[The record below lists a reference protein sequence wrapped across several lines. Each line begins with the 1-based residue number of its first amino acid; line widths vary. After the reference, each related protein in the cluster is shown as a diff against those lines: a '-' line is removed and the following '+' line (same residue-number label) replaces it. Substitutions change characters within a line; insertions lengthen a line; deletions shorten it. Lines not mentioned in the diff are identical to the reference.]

1 MNLIGARL
9 GKLLHI
15 VGFFMVL
22 GCVDSESVIQI
33 PEPIEYHSQNADTY
47 FKPGK
52 SLRPP
57 PTTNAEDFPDT
68 KLWITERECSPETI
82 SWNMKQGPFEIVER
96 PSDRAHMTAS
106 EFIASGPAIT
116 SSIYQVSMIVPHPK
130 HQAGLGS
137 DGQFQ
142 SHILYS
148 NHGDDVEISTYHW
161 APTSFGKLGEL
172 GYTVLVNFRPTS
184 TTHRLWDDSRS
195 EILKE
200 VQDSGWTFS
209 RRANVHIVDLNIGAD
224 NFDEPGAYDVTV
236 FMNYHVDHRV
246 NNQHVS
252 RFTVLYGGYSLKK
265 EVCVREALEEPITD
279 FEREMGRN
287 TQWLIGAF
295 ERDSGSTRYAT
306 THPDGGVWV
315 DWSLFRLWIDKPR
328 IVALIPLV
336 DARPAAEPIY
346 TWSGGDKGVGNNS
359 ITEILEMVDDR
370 GSFWVDIEGR
380 EKKDVMMMAIPD
392 PFLPRRNLDGDV
404 FYENGAYGNRHS
416 NILSISSFRDDSD
429 RCDAQEGP
437 CIEWGY

>member
-1 MNLIGARL
+1 MKIRKHYRL
-9 GKLLHI
+9 VLSL
-15 VGFFMVL
+15 VCLSSL
-22 GCVDSESVIQI
+22 GCVESENAIRI
-33 PEPIEYHSQNADTY
+33 LGPIENNSVTETVIDS
-47 FKPGK
+47 GK
-52 SLRPP
+52 ALRPRP
-57 PTTNAEDFPDT
+57 AVVEEVPDI
-68 KLWITERECSPETI
+68 KLWVEERECKPETI
-82 SWNMKQGPFEIVER
+82 SWTMKQGAFEIVER
-96 PSDRAHMTAS
+96 PSERARMTAS
-106 EFIASGPAIT
+106 EFIGGVSLGP
-116 SSIYQVSMIVPHPK
+116 SIKQVVAMVPHPK
-130 HQAGLGS
+130 HQAGLAV
-137 DGQFQ
+137 DGVFQ
-142 SHILYS
+142 TQLFYA
-148 NHGDDVEISTYHW
+148 NVGDDVELSTYHW
-161 APTSFGKLGEL
+161 ASSSLGKLGEL
-172 GYTVLVNFRPTS
+172 SYTVLVNYRAVK
-184 TTHRLWDDSRS
+184 TTYTMWDEKRDAILEEVEDTGWAFKRRS
-195 EILKE
+195 
-200 VQDSGWTFS
+200 
-209 RRANVHIVDLNIGAD
+209 NVHIVDLKIDSAAFN
-224 NFDEPGAYDVTV
+224 EPGAYDVTV
-236 FMNYHVDHRV
+236 AITHHVGHQAQRM
-246 NNQHVS
+246 S
-252 RFTVLYGGYSLKK
+252 TRRFTVLYGGYSLK
-265 EVCVREALEEPITD
+265 EDVCVRKALEEPITD

-295 ERDSGSTRYAT
+295 ERDSGSTRYAM